1 MVRTTLRV
9 DDELLR
15 RAKSYAARRGRS
27 LTSVFEEALRR
38 LLSEA
43 ERLDK
48 RERVELPVSVAR
60 GGVLPGVDL
69 DDSAALR
76 EVMEGRVPS

>member
-1 MVRTTLRV
+1 VRTTLRV

-48 RERVELPVSVAR
+48 HERIELPVSAAT

-69 DDSAALR
+69 DDSAALLD
-76 EVMEGRVPS
+76 VLEGRVPS

>member
-1 MVRTTLRV
+1 MRTTLRV

-15 RAKSYAARRGRS
+15 RAKSHAARQGRS

-38 LLSEA
+38 LLA
-43 ERLDK
+43 EPEQHEK
-48 RERVELPVSVAR
+48 RIRVELPVSAAT

-69 DDSAALR
+69 DDSAALLD
-76 EVMEGRVPS
+76 VMAGHAPS

>member
-1 MVRTTLRV
+1 MRTTLRV

-15 RAKSYAARRGRS
+15 RAKSHAARQGRS

-38 LLSEA
+38 LLAESERHE
-43 ERLDK
+43 ERT
-48 RERVELPVSVAR
+48 RVELPVSVAS

-69 DDSAALR
+69 DDSAALLD
-76 EVMEGRVPS
+76 VMEGRAPS

>member
-1 MVRTTLRV
+1 MRV

-48 RERVELPVSVAR
+48 RERAELPVSAAT

-69 DDSAALR
+69 DDSAALLDA
-76 EVMEGRVPS
+76 MEGRVPS

>member
-1 MVRTTLRV
+1 MRTTLRV

-15 RAKSYAARRGRS
+15 RAKSHAAQQGRS

-38 LLSEA
+38 LLTESERHE
-43 ERLDK
+43 ERT
-48 RERVELPVSVAR
+48 RVELPVSVAS

-69 DDSAALR
+69 DDSAALLD
-76 EVMEGRVPS
+76 VMEGRALT

>member
-1 MVRTTLRV
+1 MRTTLRV

-15 RAKSYAARRGRS
+15 RAKTHAVRQGRS

-38 LLSEA
+38 LLAESE
-43 ERLDK
+43 L
-48 RERVELPVSVAR
+48 REVCTRVELPVSSAT

-69 DDSAALR
+69 DDSAVLLD
-76 EVMEGRVPS
+76 VMEGRVTS

>member
-1 MVRTTLRV
+1 MRTTLRV

-15 RAKSYAARRGRS
+15 QAKSHAARQGRS

-38 LLSEA
+38 LLTESARHEQ
-43 ERLDK
+43 RTL
-48 RERVELPVSVAR
+48 VELPVSAAS

-69 DDSAALR
+69 DDSAALLD
-76 EVMEGRVPS
+76 VMEDRASS

>member
-1 MVRTTLRV
+1 LRV

-15 RAKSYAARRGRS
+15 RAKSYAAHRGRS

-43 ERLDK
+43 EQLDK
-48 RERVELPVSVAR
+48 RERVELPVSAAT

-69 DDSAALR
+69 DDSAALLD
-76 EVMEGRVPS
+76 VMEGRVPS

>member
-1 MVRTTLRV
+1 MRTTLRV

-15 RAKSYAARRGRS
+15 RAKSYAARQGRS

-38 LLSEA
+38 LLSES
-43 ERLDK
+43 ERHEE
-48 RERVELPVSVAR
+48 RTRVELPVSVAS

-69 DDSAALR
+69 DDTAALLDM
-76 EVMEGRVPS
+76 MEGRAPS

>member
-27 LTSVFEEALRR
+27 LTSIFEEALRR

-69 DDSAALR
+69 DDSAALQ

>member
-1 MVRTTLRV
+1 MRTTLRV

-15 RAKSYAARRGRS
+15 RAKSHAAGQGRS

-38 LLSEA
+38 LLAESERHA
-43 ERLDK
+43 ERA
-48 RERVELPVSVAR
+48 RVELPVSAAS

-69 DDSAALR
+69 DDSAALLD
-76 EVMEGRVPS
+76 VMEDRASS